1 LPFGLWIKARQR
13 LLSTGVGT
21 IACFL
26 GLTLLSACANIDEQ
40 AVVSL
45 PNAEKAGQ
53 PSNNLMSGYLAG
65 RQGLQDG
72 RYDLARPYLQQ
83 ALVQDPSSRL
93 LWQENLN
100 LALAE
105 GDVAA
110 AAYNHQ
116 QLKLLGATSPNGQLA
131 EMVSAVN
138 QRDWKAANQAVDA
151 MPNTELN
158 LLLRPLL
165 KAWLALAENDPA
177 AARAALLTMPRTHPL
192 SWLGEMQVGL
202 VAWWL
207 QDLPAAEASF
217 VKALGQDR
225 APPLQLVESLAT
237 VLQQQG
243 RVDEALALYDRLLE
257 GQPDNSW
264 LLQKRRALAD
274 GSPPAPPAAPWLQRP
289 EDGIADLFTTM
300 AMLLQDGYQFRD
312 ARLQYLQLSLSL
324 NPKSET
330 AQLQLARTL
339 ASFNRCPEALTIWSG
354 VAADSPW
361 NWTARIDEAR
371 CWEMLEKSDMAV
383 NRLKKL
389 ASDQPKRYDIW
400 LLLGDMQRD
409 AKQFADALSS
419 YQRAMT
425 LLDRPS
431 EPTDWPLF
439 YAAGIAAE
447 QAKNWPVAEEYFTK
461 ALALNPKQPSVLN
474 YLGYSWIDQNR
485 NLAQAE
491 QLVQLALEQRPNDGY
506 ITDSL
511 AWARYQ
517 QGDYVTAVT
526 LLEKA
531 LSLVANDPMI
541 TDHYADALW
550 QVGRTQEATYQ
561 WQRALLL
568 LSRGG
573 SDPSDAQENDALRVK
588 IEGKLQR
595 GVEKVGTLPA
605 PAAPA
610 PLPK

>member
-1 LPFGLWIKARQR
+1 
-13 LLSTGVGT
+13 
-21 IACFL
+21 
-26 GLTLLSACANIDEQ
+26 
-40 AVVSL
+40 
-45 PNAEKAGQ
+45 
-53 PSNNLMSGYLAG
+53 
-65 RQGLQDG
+65 
-72 RYDLARPYLQQ
+72 
-83 ALVQDPSSRL
+83 
-93 LWQENLN
+93 
-100 LALAE
+100 
-105 GDVAA
+105 
-110 AAYNHQ
+110 
-116 QLKLLGATSPNGQLA
+116 
-131 EMVSAVN
+131 
-138 QRDWKAANQAVDA
+138 
-151 MPNTELN
+151 
-158 LLLRPLL
+158 
-165 KAWLALAENDPA
+165 
-177 AARAALLTMPRTHPL
+177 
-192 SWLGEMQVGL
+192 
-202 VAWWL
+202 
-207 QDLPAAEASF
+207 
-217 VKALGQDR
+217 
-225 APPLQLVESLAT
+225 
-237 VLQQQG
+237 
-243 RVDEALALYDRLLE
+243 
-257 GQPDNSW
+257 
-264 LLQKRRALAD
+264 
-274 GSPPAPPAAPWLQRP
+274 
-289 EDGIADLFTTM
+289 
-300 AMLLQDGYQFRD
+300 
-312 ARLQYLQLSLSL
+312 
-324 NPKSET
+324 
-330 AQLQLARTL
+330 
-339 ASFNRCPEALTIWSG
+339 
-354 VAADSPW
+354 
-361 NWTARIDEAR
+361 
-371 CWEMLEKSDMAV
+371 MLEKSDMAV

-595 GVEKVGTLPA
+595 GVEKVGTLPT